1 MVIKNR
7 AIKIK
12 KIKKLLRKR
21 NEILKEKTDI
31 DSRLSQITDNIIK
44 RMEDINVGAIKVKD
58 QHFRKIQNI
67 RTSYDIIGI
76 EQLLSDKTNKI
87 NIDKVVKQTV
97 SIKINES
104 ALIELIQE
112 GIITID
118 DVKPYVKDIPSKPFI
133 RSFNNAKA

>member
-58 QHFRKIQNI
+58 QH
-67 RTSYDIIGI
+67 
-76 EQLLSDKTNKI
+76 
-87 NIDKVVKQTV
+87 
-97 SIKINES
+97 
-104 ALIELIQE
+104 
-112 GIITID
+112 
-118 DVKPYVKDIPSKPFI
+118 
-133 RSFNNAKA
+133 